1 MKKMLFITTPDA
13 DPGFRLA
20 GIDQRIAETHELEDR
35 LVKAVNDPGNA
46 LIVID
51 ERLLAGIDDV
61 RLREIERTWAG
72 IMIILPSPVAAP
84 GELEDY
90 AAKLIR
96 RAIGYHVRLRL

>member
-1 MKKMLFITTPDA
+1 MPDS

-35 LVKAVNDPGNA
+35 LVKAVSDPENA

-51 ERLLAGIDDV
+51 ERLIAGIDDV

-72 IMIILPSPVAAP
+72 IMIILPSPVTAP
-84 GELEDY
+84 AELEDY

-96 RAIGYHVRLRL
+96 KAIGYHVRLRL

>member
-1 MKKMLFITTPDA
+1 
-13 DPGFRLA
+13 
-20 GIDQRIAETHELEDR
+20 
-35 LVKAVNDPGNA
+35 
-46 LIVID
+46 VID
-51 ERLLAGIDDV
+51 ERLIAGIDDV

-96 RAIGYHVRLRL
+96 KAIGYHVRLRL

>member
-1 MKKMLFITTPDA
+1 MNKILFITTPDA

-20 GIDQRIAETHELEDR
+20 GIDQRTAETPELEDR
-35 LVKAVNDPGNA
+35 LVKAVKDPENA

-51 ERLLAGIDDV
+51 ERLISGIDDV

-84 GELEDY
+84 AELEDY

-96 RAIGYHVRLRL
+96 KAIGYHVRLRL

>member
-1 MKKMLFITTPDA
+1 MKKVVFITPPDA

-20 GIDQRIAETHELEDR
+20 GIDQRIAEKHELEDR
-35 LVKAVNDPGNA
+35 LLKTVSDPEYA

-51 ERLLAGIDDV
+51 ERLIAGIDDL
-61 RLREIERTWAG
+61 RLREIEHSWAG
-72 IMIILPSPVAAP
+72 IMIILPSPFAAP
-84 GELEDY
+84 AELEDY